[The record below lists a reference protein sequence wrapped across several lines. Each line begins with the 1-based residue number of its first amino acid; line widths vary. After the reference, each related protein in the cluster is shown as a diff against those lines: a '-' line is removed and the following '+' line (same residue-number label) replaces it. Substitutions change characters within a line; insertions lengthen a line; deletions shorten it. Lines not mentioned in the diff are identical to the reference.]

1 MSKSTLSIAVSK
13 DVKSGIQDIAE
24 SKDLSKSEVAYQILK
39 DELEDYDQTKSALVE
54 TLVRNSAVIGF
65 VWVLLVLLLDFS
77 ALNTLLTGLLVL
89 GLLIYSVFF
98 YD

>member
-1 MSKSTLSIAVSK
+1 MSKSTLSIAVSNE
-13 DVKSGIQDIAE
+13 VKSGIQDIAE

>member
-39 DELEDYDQTKSALVE
+39 DELENHDRTRTRIVD

-65 VWVLLVLLLDFS
+65 VWVLLVFLLDFS
-77 ALNTLLTGLLVL
+77 PLNATFTGLLVL
-89 GLLIYSVFF
+89 GLLVYSMFF
-98 YD
+98 HD

>member
-39 DELEDYDQTKSALVE
+39 DELEDHNRTIPKLVE
-54 TLVRNSAVIGF
+54 TLVKNSAVIGF
-65 VWVLLVLLLDFS
+65 VWLLLVLLLDFS

-89 GLLIYSVFF
+89 GLLVYSVFF

>member
-1 MSKSTLSIAVSK
+1 MSKSTLSIAVSNE
-13 DVKSGIQDIAE
+13 VKSGIQNIAE

-39 DELEDYDQTKSALVE
+39 DELDDYDRTKSTLVE

-77 ALNTLLTGLLVL
+77 PVNALLTGTLVL
-89 GLLIYSVFF
+89 GLLIYSMWF
-98 YD
+98 YE